1 MMTVTGKS
9 QAPVAKDG
17 CNNWLEVVGCI
28 DHCISWLTCPGRPSN
43 VEKSVAEEPVIT
55 ASESF
60 GKSLV
65 HSIIEEYDR
74 YHEGVEES

>member
-1 MMTVTGKS
+1 MITVTGKS
-9 QAPVAKDG
+9 QASLAKDG
-17 CNNWLEVVGCI
+17 CNNCI
-28 DHCISWLTCPGRPSN
+28 DHCISSWLTYPGRPSN

-55 ASESF
+55 ASEGF

-74 YHEGVEES
+74 YHEVVEES